1 MADLKN
7 FFGEELPTKLKNNP
21 DLAPDI
27 NAIYVFDIDGAGKW
41 TVDLTDGAGSVSEG
55 GCDEPGCVVSANEE
69 DFGTLLDNPAQGMM
83 LFTMG
88 KLKVTN
94 VALALSLQKILS

>member
-1 MADLKN
+1 MADLN
-7 FFGEELPTKLKNNP
+7 DFFNNYLPNKLAGNP
-21 DLAPDI
+21 DLAKEV
-27 NAIYVFDIDGAGKW
+27 NAIYVFDLDGFGQW
-41 TVDLTDGAGSVSEG
+41 TVDLTDGNGTVSEG
-55 GCDEPGCVVSANEE
+55 AHDDAGCTVTAKSS
-69 DFGTLLDNPAQGMM
+69 DFESLLDNPSSGMM